1 MRAIA
6 ILTLS
11 FLVSTSTLAQEMNPL
26 VGTWEMV
33 SQRQIYPDTTLDRGK
48 FLGPSY
54 KILNATHFAFGR
66 QTIVGGVVEDDV
78 YAGGGRYEYD
88 GANAYTEYV
97 EYHESAPTVG
107 LTIEFHCRLEGDTL
121 WYHTGQIGNM
131 RLEEVWRRV
140 N

>member
-1 MRAIA
+1 MRVATV
-6 ILTLS
+6 LVLS
-11 FLVSTSTLAQEMNPL
+11 LLISTTVLAQQTNPL

-54 KILNATHFAFGR
+54 KILNETHFAFGR

-88 GANAYTEYV
+88 GASKYVEHV

-107 LTIEFHCRLEGDTL
+107 LTIEFHCRLEGDSL

-140 N
+140 K